1 MAKLLRFSNFII
13 LCLFVL
19 CLSSVSYAQEN
30 IMSNKSINHEETDQ
44 IFSSQINNDDE
55 MALLLKENKRCIRCH
70 KKQRLLKDIEPIK
83 SVGAHTSRKFY
94 NNCTACHGNK
104 GAHPKD
110 NASIISFAEHSNISA
125 LSQNEQC
132 LACHLP
138 KDLRQAEW
146 THDVH
151 YKQINCASC
160 HSLHTD
166 EDPIIAIEK
175 KIRIQLCVDCHA
187 EGQALEGDQ

>member
-1 MAKLLRFSNFII
+1 MAKLLRFSSFI
-13 LCLFVL
+13 LLSLFVL
-19 CLSSVSYAQEN
+19 CSSSFSYAQET
-30 IMSNKSINHEETDQ
+30 INSKAALTSEEADQ

-55 MALLLKENKRCIRCH
+55 RAILIKENKRCIRCH

-83 SVGAHTSRKFY
+83 SVGAHSSRKFY
-94 NNCTACHGNK
+94 NNCTACHEYK

-110 NASIISFAEHSNISA
+110 EASIISFSEHSSISA
-125 LSQNEQC
+125 QSQNEQC
-132 LACHLP
+132 ISCHSP

-166 EDPIIAIEK
+166 VDPIIGIEK
-175 KIRIQLCVDCHA
+175 KLRIQLCVDCHT
-187 EGQALEGDQ
+187 EDQALEGDQ

>member
-1 MAKLLRFSNFII
+1 MAKLRRFSSVII
-13 LCLFVL
+13 LSLFVL
-19 CLSSVSYAQEN
+19 FSSYASYAQEN
-30 IMSNKSINHEETDQ
+30 ITSNKSINHEETDQ
-44 IFSSQINNDDE
+44 IFSSQVNSDDE
-55 MALLLKENKRCIRCH
+55 MAILVKENKRCIRCH

-104 GAHPKD
+104 GAHPRD
-110 NASIISFAEHSNISA
+110 NASIISFSEHSNISA

-132 LACHLP
+132 LTCHLP
-138 KDLRQAEW
+138 KDLRQTEW

-166 EDPIIAIEK
+166 VDPVIGIEEK
-175 KIRIQLCVDCHA
+175 SRIQLCIDCHT
-187 EGQALEGDQ
+187 EDQALEGDQ